1 MSKHTA
7 DHIFPSEDESSD
19 GVQMKVKTKEN
30 KKRKSSPTRSPQP
43 STSKKGKTVIRPI
56 PPITKSTAREVFG
69 SDSDD
74 DAVDAP
80 AEKKPPMIYSYVTRR
95 LANGFSRQIDENKK
109 GAFYIE
115 LKVYKCDEI
124 ERIQP
129 VNRWRHS
136 VITIKNKT
144 DEDSESW
151 RHLNEFII
159 STRREFKRCTPTF
172 ISSYQ

>member
-1 MSKHTA
+1 M
-7 DHIFPSEDESSD
+7 
-19 GVQMKVKTKEN
+19 
-30 KKRKSSPTRSPQP
+30 R
-43 STSKKGKTVIRPI
+43 
-56 PPITKSTAREVFG
+56 
-69 SDSDD
+69 
-74 DAVDAP
+74 DAH

-95 LANGFSRQIDENKK
+95 LANGFSCQIDENKK

-115 LKVYKCDEI
+115 LKVYKCAEI

-144 DEDSESW
+144 NEDSESW

-159 STRREFKRCTPTF
+159 STRRKYTQVQMLYSNVYKF
-172 ISSYQ
+172 IPIIKYQCIILNYWYEILL